1 MQHATFSRRILAIL
15 IDCFFSLSISLILS
29 HVSFYGAVRVWISL
43 LIHLSYFVYPWMK
56 YHKTFGMFV
65 MGIEVTTIDSK
76 PLGFKRSLV
85 RFLGMLISLACF
97 GLGLFWMF
105 WDKQRQTWHD
115 KFAGTAVIISDNT
128 KITVQTPKLEII
140 PQNRRGKI
148 QKIVGIIGLAITII
162 PLLIQVFA
170 VTFLVIFFFNN
181 FYFWAGLFN
190 ITVIS
195 LQFFFFLFLYL
206 VGKDM
211 ENNST
216 GFESVN

>member
-1 MQHATFSRRILAIL
+1 
-15 IDCFFSLSISLILS
+15 
-29 HVSFYGAVRVWISL
+29 
-43 LIHLSYFVYPWMK
+43 
-56 YHKTFGMFV
+56 
-65 MGIEVTTIDSK
+65 
-76 PLGFKRSLV
+76 
-85 RFLGMLISLACF
+85 
-97 GLGLFWMF
+97 MF